1 MGTYGTDSPKL
12 AELDDAAASDVVSAA
27 AEPPSSE
34 VEMSAAVGSSVA
46 LQTRDAAVR
55 CRGSVVLGSWN
66 ADADLSTDKERM
78 HNTRMDLV
86 MLLVLVVLVEH
97 RGRLQPALL
106 LEADIEPSR
115 QP

>member
-12 AELDDAAASDVVSAA
+12 AEPDDAAASDVVSAA

-34 VEMSAAVGSSVA
+34 VVEMSAAAGSSVA

-55 CRGSVVLGSWN
+55 CRGIVVLGSWN
-66 ADADLSTDKERM
+66 ADADLSTDRERM
-78 HNTRMDLV
+78 HNTRRDLV
-86 MLLVLVVLVEH
+86 MLLVLVEH
-97 RGRLQPALL
+97 RERLQPAALL
-106 LEADIEPSR
+106 LEADVEPSR